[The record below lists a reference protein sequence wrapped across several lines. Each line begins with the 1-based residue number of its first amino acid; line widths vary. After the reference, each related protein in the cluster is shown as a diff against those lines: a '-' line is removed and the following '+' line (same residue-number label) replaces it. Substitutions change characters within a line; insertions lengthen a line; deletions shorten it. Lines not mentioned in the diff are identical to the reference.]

1 MSGGSRMNSSYLRTS
16 SFLSPQQL
24 SEALR
29 GLEQM
34 TRWFKDRKEPPQR
47 ALEKIVGYFHRVDR
61 PVYLGVVACEIGY
74 SLDQTQ
80 SMFEAL
86 HDAGVL
92 RPLTTEEKQSRQIDV
107 RGNLWVLI
115 DRAHPSKANW

>member
-16 SFLSPQQL
+16 SLNPQQL
-24 SEALR
+24 GEALR

-61 PVYLGVVACEIGY
+61 PVYLGYVALEIGY

-80 SMFEAL
+80 AMCEAL

-92 RPLTTEEKQSRQIDV
+92 RPLTTEEKQSLQIDV
-107 RGNLWVLI
+107 RGNLWVLVE
-115 DRAHPSKANW
+115 RAHPSKANW